1 MSKFAQFS
9 SKTAH
14 TNGCSNVYICTL
26 AIVTVQICT
35 VTVAMHNNNL
45 LFFLSHHSV
54 PLFPNRDNKEE
65 EDKPLTIINS
75 APPNNQAKQKS
86 S

>member
-1 MSKFAQFS
+1 
-9 SKTAH
+9 
-14 TNGCSNVYICTL
+14 
-26 AIVTVQICT
+26 
-35 VTVAMHNNNL
+35 MHNNNL